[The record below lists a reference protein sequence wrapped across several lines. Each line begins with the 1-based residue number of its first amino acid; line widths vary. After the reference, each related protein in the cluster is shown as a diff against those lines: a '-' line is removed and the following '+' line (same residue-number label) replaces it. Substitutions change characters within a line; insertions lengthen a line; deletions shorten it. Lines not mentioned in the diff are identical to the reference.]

1 MDLQS
6 KLAGKFR
13 LGWIVAGGLT
23 LLTLVEY
30 WIATTVTGNLPYI
43 LVIAI
48 LKAWLI
54 LKYFMHISQVWD
66 EEGEH

>member
-1 MDLQS
+1 MDLQT

-13 LGWIVAGGLT
+13 LGWVVAAVLT
-23 LLTLVEY
+23 ILTLVEY
-30 WIATTVTGNLPYI
+30 WIATSFTNNLAYI
-43 LVIAI
+43 LIVAV

-54 LKYFMHISQVWD
+54 LKYFMHIAQVWD